1 STGIEVEILM
11 GLPCEA
17 IDAAVQTSPRRVDRP
32 LERHRRGCGHLVQ
45 CRFAQHLMKRHPFEL
60 RGAYGSHETLQ
71 WQQRCAVTGLLTLP
85 THLLSRTYVRLRVQS
100 SDGARASWSRRSERL
115 GRVGFQPFPRSS
127 GSLTSHEPAFRLF
140 RTPRA
145 LRPLGDRDSW

>member
-1 STGIEVEILM
+1 GIEVEILM

-32 LERHRRGCGHLVQ
+32 LERHRRGRGHLVQ

-115 GRVGFQPFPRSS
+115 GRVGLQPFPRSRS
-127 GSLTSHEPAFRLF
+127 EERRVGKEG
-140 RTPRA
+140 RA
-145 LRPLGDRDSW
+145 R